1 MKGTDGTWRVVP
13 PGGRLGA
20 DPTGTAHVLPPGA
33 KLVEGGG
40 GRWLVKPPGAIL
52 VEEPG
57 GRNLVT
63 LPGLPEGTEVVVG
76 ANGRLVVRRAA
87 LAISSSK
94 APYPPPLAGR
104 PPAEVIR
111 GKPKVRPSEVGMR
124 EPAVVRMP
132 AAPPI
137 RAPRD
142 IGFEFTENMRKVL
155 FEFDK
160 FRLTDKS
167 RATLRENAAWLLEHP
182 NIKVQIEG
190 HCDERGTIDYNLGL
204 GERRA
209 ISARSYLSS
218 LGIEPARIFTISY
231 GEERPVELGHD
242 EGAWAQNRRVEFKI
256 AQ

>member
-1 MKGTDGTWRVVP
+1 
-13 PGGRLGA
+13 
-20 DPTGTAHVLPPGA
+20 
-33 KLVEGGG
+33 
-40 GRWLVKPPGAIL
+40 
-52 VEEPG
+52 
-57 GRNLVT
+57 
-63 LPGLPEGTEVVVG
+63 
-76 ANGRLVVRRAA
+76 
-87 LAISSSK
+87 
-94 APYPPPLAGR
+94 
-104 PPAEVIR
+104 
-111 GKPKVRPSEVGMR
+111 MR

-160 FRLTDKS
+160 FRLTAKS
-167 RATLRENAAWLLEHP
+167 RAALRENAAWLREHP

>member
-1 MKGTDGTWRVVP
+1 
-13 PGGRLGA
+13 
-20 DPTGTAHVLPPGA
+20 
-33 KLVEGGG
+33 
-40 GRWLVKPPGAIL
+40 
-52 VEEPG
+52 
-57 GRNLVT
+57 
-63 LPGLPEGTEVVVG
+63 
-76 ANGRLVVRRAA
+76 
-87 LAISSSK
+87 
-94 APYPPPLAGR
+94 
-104 PPAEVIR
+104 
-111 GKPKVRPSEVGMR
+111 MR

-218 LGIEPARIFTISY
+218 LGIEPDRIFTISY
-231 GEERPVELGHD
+231 GEEGPVELGHD